1 MMLAN
6 VVGNVWATRKDET
19 LTGYKL
25 LVVQPVD
32 AEGQPYGHVMVAADR
47 IGAGSGEMV
56 LITQGSSARRAV
68 EGDKV
73 AIDAVVVGIID
84 TVEVMKGREQR

>member
-1 MMLAN
+1 MLLAN
-6 VVGNVWATRKDET
+6 VVGNVWATRKDEQ
-19 LTGYKL
+19 LRGLKL

-32 AEGQPYGHVMVAADR
+32 SDGAPIGSEIVAADS
-47 IGAGSGEMV
+47 IGAGVGEMV

-68 EGDKV
+68 RGEV

-84 TVEVMKGREQR
+84 TVEVMHGSNT

>member
-1 MMLAN
+1 MLLAN
-6 VVGNVWATRKDET
+6 VVGNVWATRKDEQ
-19 LTGYKL
+19 LRGLKL

-32 AEGQPYGHVMVAADR
+32 SDGAPIGSEIVAADS
-47 IGAGSGEMV
+47 IGAGVGEMV

-68 EGDKV
+68 RGEV

-84 TVEVMKGREQR
+84 TVEVMHGSSK